1 MWLGG
6 RDSQFNQG
14 VLDGSLQKHTFSAAY
29 NFYTISEVIAPIGVT
44 LQLCEPDFS
53 KYPKKIVC
61 NNKTITEMPCDVAN
75 SNATTSVCKLQLN
88 SDRFQ
93 MIKVNFLT
101 EDDAL
106 HTIEWGC
113 FTDSDLSPGM
123 RLNQPEF
130 PNKRVK
136 CTLPQ
141 HALSFVGNTCEFTC
155 EADYNPNSETFQ
167 CEPKCDLS
175 ITPFTTCPE
184 DHHSSQTCNLMTL
197 PRYQCGICL
206 PPDESRII
214 HFIGRSD
221 NTQCEFEAC
230 GPGKTPSSDKLQCVD
245 CPANMFSA
253 QTGDECE
260 PCEIGYESDAGMAA
274 CTKCFIQS
282 PPESAN
288 CVEGSFYSR
297 NLPEIL
303 LSISNST
310 LSSDHS
316 YELVRQF
323 CDRNYA
329 CLPCPPGSFKNDT
342 MSHISGCSLCQI
354 GKYQPNFHS
363 SVCFPC
369 SHGQSTL
376 QLGSTN
382 KSQCVCVPGF
392 E

>member
-1 MWLGG
+1 
-6 RDSQFNQG
+6 
-14 VLDGSLQKHTFSAAY
+14 
-29 NFYTISEVIAPIGVT
+29 
-44 LQLCEPDFS
+44 
-53 KYPKKIVC
+53 
-61 NNKTITEMPCDVAN
+61 
-75 SNATTSVCKLQLN
+75 
-88 SDRFQ
+88 

-155 EADYNPNSETFQ
+155 DTDYNSNSETFQ

-175 ITPFTTCPE
+175 ITPSTTCPE
-184 DHHSSQTCNLMTL
+184 DHYSSQTCNLMTL
-197 PRYQCGICL
+197 PRYQCGVCS

-214 HFIGRSD
+214 PFSERSD

-230 GPGKTPSSDKLQCVD
+230 GPGKTPSSDKLECVD
-245 CPANMFSA
+245 CPENTYSPSA
-253 QTGDECE
+253 GEACY

-274 CTKCFIQS
+274 CTQCFIQS

-316 YELVRQF
+316 YQLVREY
-323 CDRNYA
+323 CDRNFA
-329 CLPCPPGSFKNDT
+329 CLPCPPGTYKNNT
-342 MSHISGCSLCQI
+342 MTGCSLCQI
-354 GKYQPNFHS
+354 GTYQPNFHS
-363 SVCFPC
+363 TACFPC

-376 QLGSTN
+376 KLGSTDN
-382 KSQCVCVPGF
+382 SQCICVPGF